1 MLALVATIWAAFLLS
16 RFVRFALEEDIY
28 PRLPMG
34 RGLPYAISS
43 LLHYVILLLG
53 FLVAIATMGVDVNRL
68 TLLTGA
74 FGVGVGFGLQTIVN
88 NFISG
93 LILLLERPIQVGDAI
108 QMGDLDGEVRRIGI
122 RSTTVYTGRGAV
134 VIVPNATLISSN
146 LTNWTLRDRIRRLDL
161 SVGVAYGTDP
171 QRVIA
176 ALADAAASVS
186 GVLGRPGPV
195 ALFEGFGES
204 ALKFELRAW
213 TDRFDE
219 WGAVRSRI
227 AVTVNERLK
236 SEGIAMPFPQR
247 DITLHFPTREQT

>member
-1 MLALVATIWAAFLLS
+1 VATIWAAFLLS

-93 LILLLERPIQVGDAI
+93 LILLLDRAVSRELGSTLRPGLRQVQSDQAGHEDSHVDGPAEALQHGQRARPVGD
-108 QMGDLDGEVRRIGI
+108 GDHV
-122 RSTTVYTGRGAV
+122 
-134 VIVPNATLISSN
+134 
-146 LTNWTLRDRIRRLDL
+146 
-161 SVGVAYGTDP
+161 
-171 QRVIA
+171 
-176 ALADAAASVS
+176 
-186 GVLGRPGPV
+186 PV
-195 ALFEGFGES
+195 AEGGQG
-204 ALKFELRAW
+204 
-213 TDRFDE
+213 D
-219 WGAVRSRI
+219 I
-227 AVTVNERLK
+227 AEVEQILPGGLQHSNGGHTIGPRLEMLQQHV
-236 SEGIAMPFPQR
+236 S
-247 DITLHFPTREQT
+247 H